1 MKLATRTVPHGSDGI
16 WLDHAVGVPHDSFT
30 AFQLRREND
39 RLTRENIALHVR
51 NDELLQHS
59 KACTAFALI
68 AFIAFFL
75 VQLVLAVTK

>member
-30 AFQLRREND
+30 AFQLRCEND
-39 RLTRENIALHVR
+39 ALRKR
-51 NDELLQHS
+51 NAELLQHA
-59 KACTAFALI
+59 KDCTVFGWL